1 VTRAFVAVA
10 LPDDVLDAVS
20 EAAGTLQ
27 LPGARMMRRD
37 QWHLTLQFLGD
48 DAEVDTVGSALEGFT
63 IPGGFAR
70 LGGAGAFPNARRG
83 RILWIGLA
91 DGHDVLARLAT
102 GVAARLAPLGY
113 EPDSRP
119 FQPHL
124 TIVRCPRPTDLR
136 ASVAALD
143 AYAFGRAWRV
153 DALTL
158 FESILRPEGAR
169 YVERA
174 TIPLT
179 P

>member
-20 EAAGTLQ
+20 EATGTLQ

-48 DAEVDTVGSALEGFT
+48 DAEVDAVGSALEGFT
-63 IPGGFAR
+63 IPGGSAR

-83 RILWIGLA
+83 RVLWIGLTE
-91 DGHDVLARLAT
+91 GHDVLARLAT

-113 EPDSRP
+113 EPDSSPFRP
-119 FQPHL
+119 HV

-136 ASVAALD
+136 ASVTTLGACS
-143 AYAFGRAWRV
+143 FGRAWRV

-158 FESILRPEGAR
+158 FESILRPDGAR

-174 TIPLT
+174 SVPLRL
-179 P
+179 